1 MTDTEQSQVKLSGVI
16 KKILYHN
23 EENNYSIAVLENNQK
38 ICGHYFDTEIHKLE
52 GEEVLLTGNWET
64 HNKYGVQFAFTAL
77 EIREEELFFFLTK
90 IVKGISKKLIKEI
103 FKKYSEDELYEILD
117 NTPAKLLEI
126 KGIKEKKLTQIVT
139 SWNKFKHLRE
149 LADFLGQYGVTK
161 NLINKIFVELGHI
174 ENLNNELKN
183 NPYLLINIKGIGFKK
198 ADVIA
203 TSLGID
209 KESHFRIKACLEYTL
224 KEYCDANGNS
234 SISKEKLFT
243 LLDDALSFSDKN
255 ELYEDVIIQMV
266 AQDNLHQTKSDRFAP
281 SMLYFAE
288 KKILEFFEKRANE
301 QIKQPIIKDFD
312 EYITKKE
319 TSLGFTLSDE
329 QKHAVKLINEGE
341 KTILLV
347 GYAGT
352 GKSTSSKAILGLLE
366 EIVSFDDIHC
376 IALSGIAAQRISETT
391 GYNASTIQ
399 SMLITHKEKDYFPQ
413 KVILL
418 DEASMVN
425 SITFYQIIS
434 KIEEDT
440 VFIIVGDDGQ
450 LPAIGAGD
458 ILADTISFNLA
469 PTSKLTKIYR
479 QNELQ
484 AIATIANEIRKGEVP
499 EFSKEYEDF
508 KFIDVSIP
516 NYYALKNSISQYEFN
531 TLRNENNMKIL
542 NGILHTASEYIKPI
556 FEHRKNKD
564 ISKALTTFQVITPMK
579 NGTLGVENLNINLQ
593 KLLNNTKA
601 QAYQGKVYQYKL
613 GDKVI
618 HIKNENMKSLN
629 MSEYKNDSKK
639 FQEKRIFNGMLGMII
654 KMDYE
659 QEVCV
664 VLYPNDDS
672 VVFYDFSNLENLISL
687 AYCLTIHKTQGMEY
701 DSALIPMSF
710 SHFIMHNTKLLY
722 TAITRAKNMCYVIG
736 EKEAF
741 ESACKKI
748 EITKRE
754 TVIQDISK
762 KE

>member
-1 MTDTEQSQVKLSGVI
+1 
-16 KKILYHN
+16 
-23 EENNYSIAVLENNQK
+23 
-38 ICGHYFDTEIHKLE
+38 
-52 GEEVLLTGNWET
+52 
-64 HNKYGVQFAFTAL
+64 VQFAFTAM

-243 LLDDALSFSDKN
+243 LLDDALNFSDKN

-266 AQDNLHQTKSDRFAP
+266 AQDNLHQTKSDRYAP